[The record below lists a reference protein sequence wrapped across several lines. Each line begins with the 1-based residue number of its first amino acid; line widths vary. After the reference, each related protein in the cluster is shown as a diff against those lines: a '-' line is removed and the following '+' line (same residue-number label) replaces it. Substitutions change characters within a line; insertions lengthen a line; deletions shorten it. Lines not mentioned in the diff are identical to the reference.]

1 MAITFSDLVDYEIV
15 KSAPYVVRYYDED
28 AGFCTALLDNDKQS
42 IAEIEDEP
50 WYSEAEVFE
59 IYAEDPNVY
68 DPSLASAHDSRV
80 VIELDYDYFL

>member
-1 MAITFSDLVDYEIV
+1 MAITFSDLVDSEIV
-15 KSAPYVVRYYDED
+15 KSAPFVVRHYDEET
-28 AGFCTALLDNDKQS
+28 GFYTPLFDNDKQS

-68 DPSLASAHDSRV
+68 DPSLTSAHDPRA
-80 VIELDYDYFL
+80 VIELDSDYFL